1 MSVEDSLDKFDKR
14 LRQQARSNLTKNG
27 SNDTK
32 KLYDS
37 FKSETKVS
45 KNSFSYSFFMEFY
58 GNFQNEGVRGAGGVR
73 KTTSK
78 FNRKNNKGKLW
89 KIKSK
94 NSRFKFGKSGGISP
108 KHFEGWAK
116 RKGLSP
122 FAVAKSVYHQGIEAN
137 HFLDKAFNSAFKT
150 LPDEI
155 VEAYGLEVESFL
167 KFAINKK

>member
-1 MSVEDSLDKFDKR
+1 MSIDKYLDKFDKR
-14 LRQQARSNLTKNG
+14 LKQQAKSNLTKSG

-37 FKSETKVS
+37 FKSEKKVS
-45 KNSFSYSFFMEFY
+45 KNSFSYTFYMERY
-58 GNFQNEGVRGAGGVR
+58 GAFINEGVRGVGGVR

-78 FNRKNNKGKLW
+78 FNKKNNKGKLW

-94 NSRFKFGKSGGISP
+94 NSRFKFTKATGGISP

-116 RKGLSP
+116 RRGLSH
-122 FAVAKSVYHQGIEAN
+122 FAVAKAVYHQGIEAN

-150 LPDEI
+150 FPEEV
-155 VEAYGLEVESFL
+155 VEAYGLEVEDFL
-167 KFAINKK
+167 KFAINK